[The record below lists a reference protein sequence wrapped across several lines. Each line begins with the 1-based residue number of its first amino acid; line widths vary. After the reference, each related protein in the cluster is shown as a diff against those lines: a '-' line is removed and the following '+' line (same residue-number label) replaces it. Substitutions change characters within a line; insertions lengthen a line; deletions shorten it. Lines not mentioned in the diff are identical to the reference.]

1 MRYRA
6 SRVGMILIG
15 CVMLMVI
22 ASAAF
27 AEDYGTKSC
36 SELLRMAQA
45 YQQDLKTVDIVLGS
59 AVDAGN
65 LDRIRSYRLRKNAV
79 RQDLQAVL
87 RALSVKQCVSGR

>member
-6 SRVGMILIG
+6 SRVGIILVSCLALI
-15 CVMLMVI
+15 VL

-27 AEDYGTKSC
+27 AQDYGSKSC
-36 SELLRMAQA
+36 SELLRMAEA

-79 RQDLQAVL
+79 KRELQAVL
-87 RALSVKQCVSGR
+87 RALTVKECVTSR